1 MNVCDHISPYLLE
14 QLINFQTHLIIQIS
28 VLVLLSLK
36 CYICMLAITEYH
48 FNTCN
53 DSLGRTLYD
62 LYGILNCVC
71 VCSTLDVL
79 LLLLEHHLII

>member
-14 QLINFQTHLIIQIS
+14 QLIHFQTQLIMQIS

-36 CYICMLAITEYH
+36 CYKFLLAITEYN

-53 DSLGRTLYD
+53 DSLGRTIYVLN
-62 LYGILNCVC
+62 GILNCVFF
-71 VCSTLDVL
+71 CSTLDVL
-79 LLLLEHHLII
+79 LLF

>member
-1 MNVCDHISPYLLE
+1 ME
-14 QLINFQTHLIIQIS
+14 QLINSQTHLIIHIS

-36 CYICMLAITEYH
+36 CYNVLLAITEYH

-53 DSLGRTLYD
+53 DSLGIPLYVLD
-62 LYGILNCVC
+62 GILNCMF

-79 LLLLEHHLII
+79 LLL

>member
-36 CYICMLAITEYH
+36 CYNFMLAITEYH

-53 DSLGRTLYD
+53 DSLGIIIYVLN
-62 LYGILNCVC
+62 GILNCVF
-71 VCSTLDVL
+71 VCSTLDV
-79 LLLLEHHLII
+79 